1 MLSRPRHFQVP
12 FKHTPQSASPMLLLQ
27 ERKGKYKQDLGRHSK
42 PELQL
47 TLFVLNPMIFPF
59 KWRLDPPSAGQNK
72 SLKSYT
78 RNPKT
83 LKPLRPF
90 RPPALQVERV
100 GPLILGFRF
109 KRQVGHRGGRDGVRE
124 RERESDGETE
134 REREGG
140 REGGSQRGKEGGDVG
155 LGCHVSGRF
164 W

>member
-1 MLSRPRHFQVP
+1 
-12 FKHTPQSASPMLLLQ
+12 MLLLQ

-90 RPPALQVERV
+90 RPPALQVDRV

-109 KRQVGHRGGRDGVRE
+109 KRQVGHRGGGTGCERE
-124 RERESDGETE
+124 RERERRRDRE
-134 REREGG
+134 RERERERGREGG
-140 REGGSQRGKEGGDVG
+140 REGGREPARERGR
-155 LGCHVSGRF
+155 GCWLRVSCF
-164 W
+164 WSFWVKTSVL